1 MNAVESEARR
11 SALISLVSQT
21 APAHSRY
28 NRKVLMLRLGL
39 PFSGARNFARQM
51 CCLNREGSPRARQ
64 DERRIKVGMENG
76 IRHCGA
82 LHRPKDTACVD
93 ACPVDCIHPKKD
105 EVDYEAVTQLY
116 IDPIECIDCGA
127 CVPVCPVSAI
137 FSLDDLPEKW
147 AHFTEMNAQY
157 FKP

>member
-1 MNAVESEARR
+1 
-11 SALISLVSQT
+11 
-21 APAHSRY
+21 
-28 NRKVLMLRLGL
+28 
-39 PFSGARNFARQM
+39 M
-51 CCLNREGSPRARQ
+51 CCLTKKVVRAPTASAQNNSR
-64 DERRIKVGMENG
+64 DGKMAYVIAEPCIGT
-76 IRHCGA
+76 
-82 LHRPKDTACVD
+82 KDTACVD

-137 FSLDDLPEKW
+137 FALDDLPEKW

-157 FKP
+157 FKR